1 VGAQYSAGWC
11 NGSTAASGVVS
22 LGSNPSPAASVRGPR
37 EHMFVVRRED
47 VLRLYAAGLTQR
59 QIAAQLGVTPPTIS
73 YHMRRL
79 GFPAQRQLRQDW
91 PEIQAYYDEGNSLR
105 ECQARFRFSTASWY
119 EAVQR
124 GAIVPRPAGMSVEKL
139 ISGRRNRTHLK
150 QRLVRL
156 GLLEN
161 ACRDCGIT
169 EWRGR
174 AVIALPAPR
183 QWDQRRQP
191 DREPR
196 PSLPKLPQPDG
207 QLRRSQP
214 WIGGG
219 GVRRAVSEN
228 SQEPGLGCR
237 PCGRRR

>member
-1 VGAQYSAGWC
+1 
-11 NGSTAASGVVS
+11 
-22 LGSNPSPAASVRGPR
+22 
-37 EHMFVVRRED
+37 MFVVRRED

-169 EWRGR
+169 EWRGEPLSLCLHH
-174 AVIALPAPR
+174 VNGTNDDNGIENLALLCPNCHSQTENFAGR
-183 QWDQRRQP
+183 NRR
-191 DREPR
+191 
-196 PSLPKLPQPDG
+196 G
-207 QLRRSQP
+207 Q
-214 WIGGG
+214 IC
-219 GVRRAVSEN
+219 
-228 SQEPGLGCR
+228 GLSA
-237 PCGRRR
+237 